1 VYELKLTVM
10 KTLNP
15 SLFLLVFSSLNISIA
30 QDSINTDSDLSA
42 QLVGTWE
49 HVSST
54 YPSGDVSTYQRKFQ
68 FYADGT
74 GVCAR
79 YTDLDT
85 VLIHFE
91 WTVKDSVISLFEI
104 RKNGKSIYADSQ
116 IITFVDL
123 HKMHLSDAYCDDQ
136 TGKICCYR
144 RSSDLEIAKF

>member
-1 VYELKLTVM
+1 M

-15 SLFLLVFSSLNISIA
+15 IFILLIFSTVNISLA
-30 QDSINTDSDLSA
+30 QDSINADADLSA
-42 QLVGTWE
+42 QLIGTWE

-54 YPSGDVSTYQRKFQ
+54 YPSGDVSTYQRTFQ
-68 FYADGT
+68 FFADGS

-85 VLIHFE
+85 VLIHFN

-116 IITFVDL
+116 IITFVDMQKL
-123 HKMHLSDAYCDDQ
+123 HLADAYCDDQ

-144 RSSDLEIAKF
+144 RSFDLEIAKF

>member
-1 VYELKLTVM
+1 ME
-10 KTLNP
+10 
-15 SLFLLVFSSLNISIA
+15 
-30 QDSINTDSDLSA
+30 
-42 QLVGTWE
+42 TWE

-104 RKNGKSIYADSQ
+104 RKNGKVFTQIRQ